1 MRKDT
6 DDTHCSIE
14 PQNDSEL
21 SAARI
26 RHYIG
31 PRRFERQMIQ
41 KMNCRNA
48 TRFNHAGLIL
58 CMMVILGALSAI
70 PLSSAASDGSEL
82 AKLISANEDPRM
94 NAEDLA
100 FFLVT
105 HDFDAVPKKD
115 YVEVRLNGVI
125 YKVVP
130 NGAKPGLADITMTP

>member
-1 MRKDT
+1 M
-6 DDTHCSIE
+6 
-14 PQNDSEL
+14 
-21 SAARI
+21 I
-26 RHYIG
+26 RN
-31 PRRFERQMIQ
+31 
-41 KMNCRNA
+41 MNCRNA
-48 TRFNHAGLIL
+48 TRFNHTGYFL
-58 CMMVILGALSAI
+58 CVMVILVALSI
-70 PLSSAASDGSEL
+70 VPLSTAASDGSEL

-130 NGAKPGLADITMTP
+130 NGAKPGLADITMTT

>member
-26 RHYIG
+26 RH
-31 PRRFERQMIQ
+31 

-48 TRFNHAGLIL
+48 SRFNHAGFFL
-58 CMMVILGALSAI
+58 CMMVIFGTLSVI
-70 PLSSAASDGSEL
+70 PLSSAASDGSKL

-130 NGAKPGLADITMTP
+130 NGAEPGLADITMTP

>member
-1 MRKDT
+1 M
-6 DDTHCSIE
+6 HGHHWSME
-14 PQNDSEL
+14 PQDDL
-21 SAARI
+21 SCLLR
-26 RHYIG
+26 G
-31 PRRFERQMIQ
+31 F
-41 KMNCRNA
+41 
-48 TRFNHAGLIL
+48 
-58 CMMVILGALSAI
+58 VILLCVMTILVTLSII

-130 NGAKPGLADITMTP
+130 NGAKPGLAEITITP